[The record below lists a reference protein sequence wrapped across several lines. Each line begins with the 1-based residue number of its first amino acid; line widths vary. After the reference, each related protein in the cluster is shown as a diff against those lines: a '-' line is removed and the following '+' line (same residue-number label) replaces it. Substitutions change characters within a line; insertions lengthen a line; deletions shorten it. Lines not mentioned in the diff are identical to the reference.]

1 MKLLVSFL
9 FALIVNA
16 ATAAAPSSSDWSQ
29 PFPPF
34 KIADNLYYVGT
45 RGLANYLIT
54 TPEGHILIN
63 SDLEEHVPM
72 IRQSVEQL
80 GFKFTDIKILL
91 ISHGHWDHNAGSA
104 MIKQLTGAK
113 YHVMEP
119 DVSVVETGGRSDP
132 NYGHVPTTH
141 YPATKVD
148 RVLHDGDE
156 VRLGGA
162 VLVARLTPGHTPGC
176 TTWTMR
182 VTDGGKTYNA
192 VIIGSPN
199 VNEGYKLVNHP
210 KYPNIATDYAKTFEI
225 LKSLPCDLFL
235 GAHGDYFG
243 MQEKFPKLKPGAANP
258 FFDPAGY
265 KAYVESKE
273 KAFRAELER
282 QSKK

>member
-1 MKLLVSFL
+1 MKLLVSFV

-63 SDLEEHVPM
+63 SDLEEHIPM

-104 MIKQLTGAK
+104 TIKQLTGAK

-182 VTDGGKTYNA
+182 VTDGGKTYHA

-210 KYPNIATDYAKTFEI
+210 KYPNIATDYAKTFQV

-235 GAHGDYFG
+235 GAHGQYFG
-243 MQEKFPKLKPGAANP
+243 MEEKFPKLKPGAANP
-258 FFDPAGY
+258 FVDPAGY
-265 KAYVESKE
+265 KAYVASKE
-273 KAFRAELER
+273 KAFRDELVR

>member
-80 GFKFTDIKILL
+80 GFKFTDIKILV

-119 DVSVVETGGRSDP
+119 DVSVVETGGHSDP